1 MIFYIMNYLIIIYF
15 LFLFIRINNTF
26 EYDGDDD
33 DGKQLAFDSSKSNS
47 IFNCLAT
54 LSYPIIIVE

>member
-1 MIFYIMNYLIIIYF
+1 MIFHIMNYLIIIYF

-26 EYDGDDD
+26 EYDDDD

-54 LSYPIIIVE
+54 LFLSDYYC

>member
-1 MIFYIMNYLIIIYF
+1 MNYLIIIYF
-15 LFLFIRINNTF
+15 LFLFIRIKNTF
-26 EYDGDDD
+26 EYDDDD

-47 IFNCLAT
+47 ISNCLAT